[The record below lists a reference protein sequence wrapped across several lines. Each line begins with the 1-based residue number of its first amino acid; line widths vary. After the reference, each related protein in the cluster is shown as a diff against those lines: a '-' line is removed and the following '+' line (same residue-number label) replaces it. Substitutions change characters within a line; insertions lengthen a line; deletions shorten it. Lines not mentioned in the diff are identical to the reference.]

1 GNGNIK
7 AEGLYSTVRSC
18 VGSVAACR
26 SSDLIASGAGN
37 GSVNLWGIDGEA
49 KTIRPLHD
57 LPL

>member
-7 AEGLYSTVRSC
+7 AEGLSSTVRSC

-26 SSDLIASGAGN
+26 RSDLIALGAGN
-37 GSVNLWGIDGEA
+37 GSVNIWGIDGEA